1 MRTRTFA
8 LVGLV
13 LGLSV
18 AVEVGAAD
26 APEFKPYASTAGRYK
41 AQFPGAVKTE
51 TVDVQAG
58 KDELVLTI
66 DSVELRAGTT
76 FLVTF
81 IDATDEATKL
91 PAAMRLDKV
100 RDGNKGADGKVLEDK
115 ELTVGVEK
123 YPARDILIEKP
134 SGCVRNR
141 AVLAGKRLY
150 QVMIQG
156 TKEVVTSASAD
167 QFLASFEVTK

>member
-1 MRTRTFA
+1 M
-8 LVGLV
+8 
-13 LGLSV
+13 
-18 AVEVGAAD
+18 
-26 APEFKPYASTAGRYK
+26 
-41 AQFPGAVKTE
+41 
-51 TVDVQAG
+51 
-58 KDELVLTI
+58 
-66 DSVELRAGTT
+66 
-76 FLVTF
+76 
-81 IDATDEATKL
+81 
-91 PAAMRLDKV
+91 
-100 RDGNKGADGKVLEDK
+100 LEDK

-141 AVLAGKRLY
+141 AVIAGKRLY